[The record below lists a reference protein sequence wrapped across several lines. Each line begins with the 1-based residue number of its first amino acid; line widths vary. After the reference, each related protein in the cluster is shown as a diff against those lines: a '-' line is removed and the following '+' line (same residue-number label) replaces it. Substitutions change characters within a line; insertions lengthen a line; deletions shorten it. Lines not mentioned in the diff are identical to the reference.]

1 MTKTGLRAAVCWIGN
16 PRYTQP
22 LNATDEK
29 KWRLLR
35 SLDRPLIAIAFH
47 NGLGPR
53 RFDQEGTS
61 FYLLPD
67 VPGAPI
73 RYLLMLTVGFAL
85 GLWVVLRRD
94 ARLLIAQSPYEGAV
108 AGLVKLAAR
117 LLGRRVAVVVENH
130 GDFEEALF
138 LRRRISLVGLYRW
151 VMQTSARF
159 AFRQTDGLRAVS
171 DSTREQMTRYAPNL
185 PTFQFAAWTDAS
197 AFREAVRPGPPSSSQ
212 QIIFPAMLTRL
223 KSPHRLIQVFSE
235 LRPALPEARLHLAG
249 QALDQSYLAEL
260 RQQVSALGLE
270 NEVTFHGMLPQRELA
285 AQMAAAR
292 VAVLPSATEGL
303 PRALIEAMFTGTP
316 VIGTRVGGV
325 PELIEPGVSG
335 WLIDYGDDAALKAC
349 LWEAF
354 ASDRVDA
361 MGEAARQR
369 AEQFFSE
376 QRYLDGYQALIEQMM
391 RMVEA
396 RKE

>member
-1 MTKTGLRAAVCWIGN
+1 MTKTGSRAAVCWMGN

-22 LNATDEK
+22 LNSTDER

-47 NGLGPR
+47 NGLRPR
-53 RFDQEGTS
+53 RFEQEGAS

-85 GLWVVLRRD
+85 ALWAVLRRD
-94 ARLLIAQSPYEGAV
+94 VRLLVAQSPYEGAV
-108 AGLVKLAAR
+108 AGLVKRVAG
-117 LLGRRVAVVVENH
+117 LLGRRAAVVVENH

-138 LRRRISLVGLYRW
+138 LRRRISLVRLYRW
-151 VMQTSARF
+151 VMQVSARF
-159 AFRQTDGLRAVS
+159 AFRQADGLRAVS
-171 DSTREQMTRYAPNL
+171 NSTREQMIRYAPHL
-185 PTFQFAAWTDAS
+185 PMFQFTAWTDAS

-212 QIIFPAMLTRL
+212 RIVFPAMLTRL

-235 LRPALPEARLHLAG
+235 LRSSLPEARLHLAG
-249 QALDQSYLAEL
+249 QALDAGYLAEL
-260 RQQVSALGLE
+260 RQQVAALGLE
-270 NEVTFHGMLPQRELA
+270 EVVTFHGMLPQRELA

-292 VAVLPSATEGL
+292 VAALPSASEGL

-325 PELIEPGVSG
+325 PELVEPGVNG

-349 LWEAF
+349 LLEAF

-361 MGEAARQR
+361 MGEAARAYAER
-369 AEQFFSE
+369 AFSE
-376 QRYLDGYQALIEQMM
+376 TAYFEGYRTLIERMM
-391 RMVEA
+391 PPGE
-396 RKE
+396 